1 MSLELFCA
9 PESLCSQKVKL
20 VLAEKQLVWKSHSL
34 NLLTF
39 DNLQPGYIRIN
50 PKGVVPTLIHEGQ
63 VITDSAVIVCY
74 LNEQFLHPSLVPA
87 EPGSKEKMDDWIE
100 LQNQFPTREM
110 IYGNA
115 KGLEGAVLRRSVRLK
130 EKLLPQ
136 LMQSNP
142 ELIEQYTAKLND
154 ARQWRQA
161 INDAVEIENLNAK
174 IAPLLD
180 QLEAALSQAEW
191 LCGSQYSLADTLW
204 TAILHRME
212 QLHFDYLWK
221 DSMSPALEAYFN
233 RLKSRPSFAIIQ
245 ADKTPL
251 PMLMAGLWRIAI
263 GV

>member
-39 DNLQPGYIRIN
+39 DNLQPNYIRLN
-50 PKGVVPTLIHEGQ
+50 PKGVVPTLIHEGR
-63 VITDSAVIVCY
+63 VITDSAVIVRY
-74 LNEQFLHPSLVPA
+74 LDEQFPHPSLVPA
-87 EPGSKEKMDDWIE
+87 EPGSKEKMNNWIA

-115 KGLEGAVLRRSVRLK
+115 KGIEGAVLRRSVRLK

-154 ARQWRQA
+154 VRRWRQA
-161 INDAVEIENLNAK
+161 IDNRVEIENLNAK

-180 QLEAALSQAEW
+180 ELEVALTQAKW
-191 LCGSQYSLADTLW
+191 LCGSHYSLADTVW
-204 TAILHRME
+204 TAVLHRME

-221 DSMSPALEAYFN
+221 DSMRPALEVYFN

-245 ADKTPL
+245 TDKTPL
-251 PMLMAGLWRIAI
+251 PMLVAGLWRIAI

>member
-1 MSLELFCA
+1 M
-9 PESLCSQKVKL
+9 
-20 VLAEKQLVWKSHSL
+20 
-34 NLLTF
+34 
-39 DNLQPGYIRIN
+39 
-50 PKGVVPTLIHEGQ
+50 
-63 VITDSAVIVCY
+63 IVRY
-74 LNEQFLHPSLVPA
+74 LDEQFSHPSLVPA
-87 EPGSKEKMDDWIE
+87 EPSSKEKMDDWIE

-110 IYGNA
+110 IYGNS

-142 ELIEQYTAKLND
+142 ELIEQYTAKLKD

-204 TAILHRME
+204 TAVLHRME

-221 DSMSPALEAYFN
+221 DSMRPALEAYFN